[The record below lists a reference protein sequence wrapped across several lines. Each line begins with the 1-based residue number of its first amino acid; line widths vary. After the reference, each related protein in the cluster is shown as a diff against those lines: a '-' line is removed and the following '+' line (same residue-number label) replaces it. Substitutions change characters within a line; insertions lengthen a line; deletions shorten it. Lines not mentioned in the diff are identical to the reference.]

1 VIAKKLRRKQFLWHL
16 SELLLWDDLQV
27 SKNKSQSWLGLYIA
41 LGFVWGCSFIFI
53 KLGLEFLTPFG
64 VAFGRCALGSLTLL
78 IYLKIKGL
86 TLVRD
91 KKLIGHLWVVAL
103 LLNVIPG
110 IFFAW
115 AETEVTSILAG
126 IINAVTPLMTLIAII
141 VVSRNEKPTTAQV
154 VGLLLGFLGV
164 LTVLGA
170 WQGLGANPLWAILIL
185 LTAVT
190 CYGFSFPYSRRF
202 ILPAQLKPEVMAATQ
217 VTLAAFTLL
226 PFYLFDGIAKDEYRV
241 GPVLAMAALGVF
253 GSGFAYIWNFTI
265 MRDAGSAIASSVTY
279 VTPLVAVLVGFIFL
293 NEIPHWYEPVGAVI
307 VLLGAAIAQG
317 RIPLTK
323 KH

>member
-1 VIAKKLRRKQFLWHL
+1 
-16 SELLLWDDLQV
+16 V
-27 SKNKSQSWLGLYIA
+27 SKSKSQSWLGLYIA
-41 LGFVWGCSFIFI
+41 LGIVWGCSFIFI

-64 VAFGRCALGSLTLL
+64 VAFGRCALGALALL
-78 IYLKIKGL
+78 IYLKLKGL

-91 KKLIGHLWVVAL
+91 RKMIGHLWVVSL

-126 IINAVTPLMTLIAII
+126 IINAVTPLMTLIAIM
-141 VVSRNEKPTTAQV
+141 VVSRNEKPTRPQV
-154 VGLLLGFLGV
+154 VGLMLGFLGV

-170 WQGLGANPLWAILIL
+170 WQGLGDNPLWAILIL
-185 LTAVT
+185 LAAVT

-217 VTLAAFTLL
+217 VTLGAITLL
-226 PFYLFDGIAKDEYRV
+226 PLFLINGIAKSEFLL
-241 GPVLAMAALGVF
+241 GPVLAMVALGVF

-293 NEIPHWYEPVGAVI
+293 NEKLHWYEPAGAVI

-317 RIPLTK
+317 RIPLSK
-323 KH
+323 KF

>member
-1 VIAKKLRRKQFLWHL
+1 M
-16 SELLLWDDLQV
+16 
-27 SKNKSQSWLGLYIA
+27 SKSKSQSWLGLYIA
-41 LGFVWGCSFIFI
+41 LGIVWGCSFIFI

-64 VAFGRCALGSLTLL
+64 VAFGRCALGALALL
-78 IYLKIKGL
+78 IYLKVKGL
-86 TLVRD
+86 SLVRD
-91 KKLIGHLWVVAL
+91 RKMIGHLWVVAL

-126 IINAVTPLMTLIAII
+126 IINAVTPLMTLIAIML
-141 VVSRNEKPTTAQV
+141 VSRNEKPTAPQI

-170 WQGLGANPLWAILIL
+170 WKGLGDNPLWAILVL

-202 ILPAQLKPEVMAATQ
+202 ILPAQLAPEVMAATQ
-217 VTLAAFTLL
+217 VTLGAITLL
-226 PFYLFDGIAKDEYRV
+226 PLFLMDGIAKDEYRI
-241 GPVLAMAALGVF
+241 GPVLAMIALGVF

-265 MRDAGSAIASSVTY
+265 MRAAGSAIASSVTY
-279 VTPLVAVLVGFIFL
+279 VTPVVAVVVGLIFL
-293 NEIPHWYEPVGAVI
+293 QEKLHWYEPVGALV

-323 KH
+323 KS

>member
-1 VIAKKLRRKQFLWHL
+1 M
-16 SELLLWDDLQV
+16 
-27 SKNKSQSWLGLYIA
+27 SKSKSQSWLGLYIA
-41 LGFVWGCSFIFI
+41 LGIVWGCSFIFI

-64 VAFGRCALGSLTLL
+64 VAFGRCALGALALL

-86 TLVRD
+86 SLVRD
-91 KKLIGHLWVVAL
+91 RKMIGHLWVVAL

-110 IFFAW
+110 ILFAW

-141 VVSRNEKPTTAQV
+141 VVSRNEKPTTPQV

-170 WQGLGANPLWAILIL
+170 WKGLGDNPLWAIIIL
-185 LTAVT
+185 LAAVT

-217 VTLAAFTLL
+217 VTLGAITLL
-226 PFYLFDGIAKDEYRV
+226 PLFLIDGIAKSEFLI
-241 GPVLAMAALGVF
+241 GPVLAMVALGVF

-279 VTPLVAVLVGFIFL
+279 VTPVVAVAVGLIFL
-293 NEIPHWYEPVGAVI
+293 QEKLHWYEPVGALI

-317 RIPLTK
+317 RIPLSK
-323 KH
+323 KL

>member
-1 VIAKKLRRKQFLWHL
+1 
-16 SELLLWDDLQV
+16 V
-27 SKNKSQSWLGLYIA
+27 SKSKSQSWLGLYIA
-41 LGFVWGCSFIFI
+41 LGIVWGCSFIFI

-64 VAFGRCALGSLTLL
+64 VAFGRCTLGALALL
-78 IYLKIKGL
+78 VYLKIKGL
-86 TLVRD
+86 SLVRD
-91 KKLIGHLWVVAL
+91 RKMIGHLWVVAL

-110 IFFAW
+110 ILFAW

-141 VVSRNEKPTTAQV
+141 VVSRNEKPTTPQV

-170 WQGLGANPLWAILIL
+170 WKGLGDNPLWAILIL
-185 LTAVT
+185 LAAVT

-217 VTLAAFTLL
+217 VTLGAITLL
-226 PFYLFDGIAKDEYRV
+226 PLFLIDGIAKSEFLI
-241 GPVLAMAALGVF
+241 GPVLAMVALGVF

-279 VTPLVAVLVGFIFL
+279 VTPVVAVVVGLIFL
-293 NEIPHWYEPVGAVI
+293 QEKLHWYEPVGALI

-317 RIPLTK
+317 RIPLSK
-323 KH
+323 KL

>member
-1 VIAKKLRRKQFLWHL
+1 
-16 SELLLWDDLQV
+16 LLLWHDLQV
-27 SKNKSQSWLGLYIA
+27 SKSKSQSWLGLYIA
-41 LGFVWGCSFIFI
+41 LGIVWGCSFIFI

-64 VAFGRCALGSLTLL
+64 VAFGRCALGAMALL

-86 TLVRD
+86 KLVRD
-91 KKLIGHLWVVAL
+91 RKMIGHLWVVSL

-126 IINAVTPLMTLIAII
+126 IINAVTPLMTLIAIM
-141 VVSRNEKPTTAQV
+141 VVSRNEKPTRPQAF
-154 VGLLLGFLGV
+154 GLILGFLGV

-170 WQGLGANPLWAILIL
+170 WQGLGDNPLWAILIL
-185 LTAVT
+185 FAAVT

-217 VTLAAFTLL
+217 VTLGAITLL
-226 PFYLFDGIAKDEYRV
+226 PLFLFDGIAKDEYRV
-241 GPVLAMAALGVF
+241 GPVLAMVALGVF

-279 VTPLVAVLVGFIFL
+279 VTPSVAVLVGFLFL
-293 NEIPHWYEPVGAVI
+293 SETLHWYEPAGAVI

-317 RIPLTK
+317 RISLSK
-323 KH
+323 KL

>member
-1 VIAKKLRRKQFLWHL
+1 LH
-16 SELLLWDDLQV
+16 LWDDLRV
-27 SKNKSQSWLGLYIA
+27 SKSRSQSWLGLYIA
-41 LGFVWGCSFIFI
+41 LGIVWGCSFIFI

-64 VAFGRCALGSLTLL
+64 VAFGRCALGALALL
-78 IYLKIKGL
+78 IYLKLKGL
-86 TLVRD
+86 SLVRD
-91 KKLIGHLWVVAL
+91 RKMIGHLWVVAL

-126 IINAVTPLMTLIAII
+126 IINAVTPLMTLIAIML
-141 VVSRNEKPTTAQV
+141 VSRNEKPTTPQV

-170 WQGLGANPLWAILIL
+170 WKGLGDNPLWAILIL
-185 LTAVT
+185 LAAVT

-217 VTLAAFTLL
+217 VTLGAITLL
-226 PFYLFDGIAKDEYRV
+226 PLFLINGIAKSEFLI
-241 GPVLAMAALGVF
+241 GPVLAMVALGVF

-279 VTPLVAVLVGFIFL
+279 VTPVVAVAVGLIFL
-293 NEIPHWYEPVGAVI
+293 QEKLHWYEPVGALI

-317 RIPLTK
+317 RIPLSK
-323 KH
+323 KI

>member
-1 VIAKKLRRKQFLWHL
+1 M
-16 SELLLWDDLQV
+16 
-27 SKNKSQSWLGLYIA
+27 SKSKSQSWLGLYIA
-41 LGFVWGCSFIFI
+41 LGIVWGCSFIFI

-64 VAFGRCALGSLTLL
+64 VAFGRCALGALALL

-86 TLVRD
+86 SLVRD
-91 KKLIGHLWVVAL
+91 RKMIGHLWVVAL

-141 VVSRNEKPTTAQV
+141 VVSRSEKPTRPQI
-154 VGLLLGFLGV
+154 VGLLVGFLGV

-170 WQGLGANPLWAILIL
+170 WQGLGDNPLWAILIL
-185 LTAVT
+185 LGAVT

-202 ILPAQLKPEVMAATQ
+202 ILPAQLAPEVMAATQ
-217 VTLAAFTLL
+217 VTLGAITLL
-226 PFYLFDGIAKDEYRV
+226 PLFLIDGIAKNEYRL
-241 GPVLAMAALGVF
+241 GPVLAMVALGVF
-253 GSGFAYIWNFTI
+253 GSGFAYIWNFII

-293 NEIPHWYEPVGAVI
+293 SEIPHWYEPVGAAI

-317 RIPLTK
+317 RIPLSK
-323 KH
+323 KL

>member
-1 VIAKKLRRKQFLWHL
+1 M
-16 SELLLWDDLQV
+16 
-27 SKNKSQSWLGLYIA
+27 SKSKSQSWLGLYIA
-41 LGFVWGCSFIFI
+41 LGIVWGCSFIFI
-53 KLGLEFLTPFG
+53 KLGLEFLTSFG
-64 VAFGRCALGSLTLL
+64 IAFGRCALGALALL

-86 TLVRD
+86 SLVRD
-91 KKLIGHLWVVAL
+91 RKMIGHLWVVAL

-110 IFFAW
+110 ILFAW

-141 VVSRNEKPTTAQV
+141 VVSRNEKPTTPQV

-170 WQGLGANPLWAILIL
+170 WKGLGDNPLWAILIL
-185 LTAVT
+185 LAAVT

-217 VTLAAFTLL
+217 VTLGAITLL
-226 PFYLFDGIAKDEYRV
+226 PLFLINGIAKNEYRL
-241 GPVLAMAALGVF
+241 GPVLAMVALGIF

-279 VTPLVAVLVGFIFL
+279 VTPVVAVAVGLIFL
-293 NEIPHWYEPVGAVI
+293 QEKLHWYEPVGALI

-317 RIPLTK
+317 RLPLSK
-323 KH
+323 KI

>member
-1 VIAKKLRRKQFLWHL
+1 M
-16 SELLLWDDLQV
+16 
-27 SKNKSQSWLGLYIA
+27 SKSKSQSWLGLYIA
-41 LGFVWGCSFIFI
+41 LGIVWGCSFIFI

-64 VAFGRCALGSLTLL
+64 VAFGRCALGALALL
-78 IYLKIKGL
+78 IYQKIKGL
-86 TLVRD
+86 SLVRD
-91 KKLIGHLWVVAL
+91 RKMIGHLWVVAL

-110 IFFAW
+110 ILFAW

-141 VVSRNEKPTTAQV
+141 LVSRNEKPTTPQV

-170 WQGLGANPLWAILIL
+170 WKGLGDNPLWAILIL
-185 LTAVT
+185 LAAVT

-217 VTLAAFTLL
+217 VTLGAITLL
-226 PFYLFDGIAKDEYRV
+226 PLFLFNGIAKNEYRL
-241 GPVLAMAALGVF
+241 GPVLAMVALGVF

-279 VTPLVAVLVGFIFL
+279 VTPVVAVAVGLIFL
-293 NEIPHWYEPVGAVI
+293 QEKLHWYEPVGALI

-317 RIPLTK
+317 RIPVSK
-323 KH
+323 